1 MLPKQ
6 IQAGETESSNSTEFI
21 QTLYRVIDDHFDK
34 FSVSMEIYSPH
45 ILFHGQAQLVLVLL
59 DEKTSQSQQVCDRF
73 RELGEQGCN
82 IIGVLMPGYVVKN
95 NDYSKWWPDEMPQ
108 FRDHSLFFDCR
119 AGPGGDQ
126 WNAPWLED
134 KMKRELMPQMHQF
147 LEEWTDH
154 HPMPQMH
161 QSLEEWTDH
170 HPAPGTETSAA
181 GSDARD
187 RPAPATVPGPLQAR
201 VYVSKEEMRESILPC
216 PNCLKLGKANPGGF
230 KRDECMLS
238 IFAVSKD
245 TNTKGTLLCFGCKE
259 KVKVKDIL
267 KRPLFLSYN
276 WGKDLSTQKIAVPLC
291 KRIFLATEMPYWL
304 DVDGGMGFGDELIT
318 EMREGVAGC
327 DIVILMISDAFC
339 NSGNCLR
346 EFVHTV
352 NHRKHIIP
360 LLVPD
365 CGPVRENGPSSGWT
379 GEYTTG
385 DEDWWK
391 HAASICTSKDPDAP
405 DKAIQW
411 SYLSAFTP
419 IDLRNE
425 SLNEDGSLQDHSD
438 AEKEIILRVMSRFFR
453 SSVQSGSS
461 DNATSQ

>member
-1 MLPKQ
+1 
-6 IQAGETESSNSTEFI
+6 
-21 QTLYRVIDDHFDK
+21 
-34 FSVSMEIYSPH
+34 
-45 ILFHGQAQLVLVLL
+45 
-59 DEKTSQSQQVCDRF
+59 
-73 RELGEQGCN
+73 
-82 IIGVLMPGYVVKN
+82 
-95 NDYSKWWPDEMPQ
+95 
-108 FRDHSLFFDCR
+108 
-119 AGPGGDQ
+119 
-126 WNAPWLED
+126 
-134 KMKRELMPQMHQF
+134 
-147 LEEWTDH
+147 
-154 HPMPQMH
+154 
-161 QSLEEWTDH
+161 
-170 HPAPGTETSAA
+170 
-181 GSDARD
+181 
-187 RPAPATVPGPLQAR
+187 
-201 VYVSKEEMRESILPC
+201 
-216 PNCLKLGKANPGGF
+216 
-230 KRDECMLS
+230 MLS

-259 KVKVKDIL
+259 KVKVKEIL
-267 KRPLFLSYN
+267 RRPLFLSYN
-276 WGKDLSTQKIAVPLC
+276 WGYNNSTQKIAVPLC

-360 LLVPD
+360 LLVPN

-379 GEYTTG
+379 GEYTSG